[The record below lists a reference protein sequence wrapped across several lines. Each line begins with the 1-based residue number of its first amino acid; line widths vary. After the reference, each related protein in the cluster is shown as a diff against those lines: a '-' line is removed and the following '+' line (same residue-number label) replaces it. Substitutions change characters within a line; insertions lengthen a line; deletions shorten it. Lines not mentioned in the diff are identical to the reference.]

1 MRFKDGA
8 GTAWE
13 ARFSLPLTL
22 NSIAEILEDFKMA
35 NCTKSKGKNRV
46 YLCILPGARALQIF
60 FFFHFSIIIISF
72 FFKKIKSEIP
82 GQNPVNFLT
91 GL

>member
-8 GTAWE
+8 GTAWD
-13 ARFSLPLTL
+13 ARFSFPLTL

-35 NCTKSKGKNRV
+35 KCTKIKGENEV
-46 YLCILPGARALQIF
+46 YLCILSGARALQFF

-82 GQNPVNFLT
+82 GQSPVNFLT